1 MMNNLQICLVNIIAK
16 QFQEQTLF
24 SCPVAPSDVIKSGGI
39 LGESSSQLFV
49 DLYKSEKKAGNYLVS
64 PFSIQSGLSLLLLG
78 AKAST
83 SSSLSSLLHINESKA
98 KLVHKEA
105 KNLLDNF
112 NHLTNATNSSF
123 AFVSA
128 NNVFLDKSVAVKSEY
143 EERVR
148 CYYGSNV
155 TSLSMRRSPD
165 ESADQINAWVEQ
177 RTRGKIQKLIQSS
190 SLRNSQAVLVNTL
203 YFKAP
208 WVLPFKYFTRKANF
222 TMESGDTMEVD
233 MMLLEGRLPTGLIQG
248 VRVIQLDYKTC
259 LDCSNSDM
267 AMFVFVPED
276 GVSLEQAERVV
287 MDSEVFLIMN
297 NIFAPIFS

>member
-1 MMNNLQICLVNIIAK
+1 M
-16 QFQEQTLF
+16 F
-24 SCPVAPSDVIKSGGI
+24 SCPVAPSDVIKSAGI

-78 AKAST
+78 AKDST
-83 SSSLSSLLHINESKA
+83 SSSLSNLLHINESKA

-112 NHLTNATNSSF
+112 NRLTNATNSSF

-128 NNVFLDKSVAVKSEY
+128 NNVFLDESVTVKSEY
-143 EERVR
+143 EERVK
-148 CYYGSNV
+148 CFYGSNV
-155 TSLSMRRSPD
+155 TKLSMRRSPE

-208 WVLPFKYFTRKANF
+208 WVLPFKYYTRKANF
-222 TMESGDTMEVD
+222 TMESGNAMEVD
-233 MMLLEGRLPTGLIQG
+233 MMLLEGRLPTGLVQG

-259 LDCSNSDM
+259 VDCPNSNM

-287 MDSEVFLIMN
+287 MNSEVLIMK
-297 NIFAPIFS
+297 NIFAPISLDTIELQFFKKSQPGRGRF

>member
-1 MMNNLQICLVNIIAK
+1 M
-16 QFQEQTLF
+16 
-24 SCPVAPSDVIKSGGI
+24 G
-39 LGESSSQLFV
+39 GESSSQLFV

-64 PFSIQSGLSLLLLG
+64 
-78 AKAST
+78 
-83 SSSLSSLLHINESKA
+83 
-98 KLVHKEA
+98 
-105 KNLLDNF
+105 
-112 NHLTNATNSSF
+112 
-123 AFVSA
+123 A
-128 NNVFLDKSVAVKSEY
+128 NNVFLDESVPVKKDY

-148 CYYGSNV
+148 CFYGSNV

-190 SLRNSQAVLVNTL
+190 SLENSQAVLVNTL

-208 WVLPFKYFTRKANF
+208 WVLPFKYYTRKANF
-222 TMESGDTMEVD
+222 TTESGNAMEVD
-233 MMLLEGRLPTGLIQG
+233 MMLLEGRLPTGLVQG

-267 AMFVFVPED
+267 AMFVFVPEE

-287 MDSEVFLIMN
+287 MDSEVLSGRGLTLRTERVRLFLPKFEHTFPLGATQVPVVAN
-297 NIFAPIFS
+297 LGGAGPPCA